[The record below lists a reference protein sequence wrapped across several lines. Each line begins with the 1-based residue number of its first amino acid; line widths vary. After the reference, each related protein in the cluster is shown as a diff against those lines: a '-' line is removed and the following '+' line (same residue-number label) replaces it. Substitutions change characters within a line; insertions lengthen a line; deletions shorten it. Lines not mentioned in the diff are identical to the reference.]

1 MPEESSWEDHYE
13 FVGQYM
19 TTDLFTVNQDE
30 IIDMV
35 ASVMEWQHVRH
46 VPVEDN
52 DHRLVGLVTRRSIM
66 KSLLENRSD
75 DTSVPVS
82 DIMLTADDIVTVSPT
97 TTTLEAIKLMRQES
111 ISSLP
116 VVEDGKL
123 VGIVTERDFMNIARD
138 LLEERLEARSRAK
151 NGEDPE
157 AARRKKADVVEASLS
172 ETSRVEVEEGGES
185 DGTDSK
191 AI

>member
-1 MPEESSWEDHYE
+1 
-13 FVGQYM
+13 
-19 TTDLFTVNQDE
+19 
-30 IIDMV
+30 
-35 ASVMEWQHVRH
+35 
-46 VPVEDN
+46 
-52 DHRLVGLVTRRSIM
+52 M

-82 DIMLTADDIVTVSPT
+82 DIMLTADDIITVSPT

-151 NGEDPE
+151 NGEAPE